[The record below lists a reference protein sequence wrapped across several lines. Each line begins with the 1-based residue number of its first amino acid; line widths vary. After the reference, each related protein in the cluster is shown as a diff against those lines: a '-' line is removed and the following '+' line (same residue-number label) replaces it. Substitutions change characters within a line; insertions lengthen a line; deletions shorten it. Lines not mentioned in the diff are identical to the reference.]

1 MYRNH
6 VYDRHTD
13 SESMIVHVDDES
25 DECQES
31 ASPMESEL
39 GDVYRPVS
47 PLIDAAKKSATIW
60 ILKVQPVYNGR
71 DHQRCHWFYPEHTCR
86 YI

>member
-1 MYRNH
+1 MYVVTGIASGCPRTFKAFEVYRNH

-47 PLIDAAKKSATIW
+47 PLIRA
-60 ILKVQPVYNGR
+60 LVY
-71 DHQRCHWFYPEHTCR
+71 
-86 YI
+86 